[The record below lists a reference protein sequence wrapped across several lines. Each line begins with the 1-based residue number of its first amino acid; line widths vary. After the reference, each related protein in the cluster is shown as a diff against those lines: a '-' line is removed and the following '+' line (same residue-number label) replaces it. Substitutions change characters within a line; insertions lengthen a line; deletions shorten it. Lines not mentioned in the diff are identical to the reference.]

1 MRVFH
6 ALAVAAV
13 CLACLLPG
21 SGALAQKVSLD
32 APGLLPKKPKPGPPP
47 VKSNPA
53 PWPRLDSGAVLCRTP
68 ADLARLA
75 ARRSGRS
82 GGGPVDCRIITQPTP
97 ITIVHR
103 EGLGRTE
110 VHITGKGPD
119 ATGWTD
125 VWLPHNPP
133 SR

>member
-1 MRVFH
+1 M
-6 ALAVAAV
+6 
-13 CLACLLPG
+13 LPV
-21 SGALAQKVSLD
+21 SGALAQVTLD

-47 VKSNPA
+47 VKAKPP
-53 PWPRLDSGAVLCRTP
+53 PWPRLDTGAVLCRTP

-75 ARRSGRS
+75 AIRAGSA
-82 GGGPVDCRIITQPTP
+82 GGGPADCRVITQPTP
-97 ITIVHR
+97 ITIVQR
-103 EGLGRTE
+103 DGPGRTE
-110 VHITGKGPD
+110 VRLTGDGSD